1 MVKLLLEMFGVSYI
15 PVESLPQQERIRL
28 LESVLDLA
36 GFEKIGLEEAGG
48 ERLAEVDVPRLSIP
62 RTLRTLSRAA
72 PRCNL
77 PGNPAGARR
86 SCSRRDVPLSHGHDR
101 IVRPAQAA
109 FRE

>member
-48 ERLAEVDVPRLSIP
+48 ERLAEVDVPRPLESLGFD
-62 RTLRTLSRAA
+62 RS
-72 PRCNL
+72 
-77 PGNPAGARR
+77 PAGQ
-86 SCSRRDVPLSHGHDR
+86 PLNQMS
-101 IVRPAQAA
+101 
-109 FRE
+109 